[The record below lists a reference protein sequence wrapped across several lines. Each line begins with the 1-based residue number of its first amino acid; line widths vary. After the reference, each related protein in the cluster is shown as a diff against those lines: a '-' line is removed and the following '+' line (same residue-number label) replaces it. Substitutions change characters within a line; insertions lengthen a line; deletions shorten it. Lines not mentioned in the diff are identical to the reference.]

1 MNELVGGKGSAYK
14 YFSDEGVDLGQR
26 TREAANYYYQVLRP
40 AGEVPYVLCYACT
53 KELKGRGVD
62 YVGLNPDADFD
73 RMSNPEKR
81 GTILTSVQ
89 FLMRT
94 PYFDLPS
101 LRVIT
106 PTQRFGKSFV
116 YRGTFHLPGLAAG
129 EVYFYGIEK
138 LYAEK
143 PDMIAAEKAFQRS
156 VELDPSIFFVHIEL
170 ANLLLKRGAS
180 ERALGEYS
188 QALLYAPTDP
198 RFGSRS
204 KCRSAFSAEC
214 QQSEIPILRN
224 PGLE

>member
-1 MNELVGGKGSAYK
+1 
-14 YFSDEGVDLGQR
+14 
-26 TREAANYYYQVLRP
+26 
-40 AGEVPYVLCYACT
+40 
-53 KELKGRGVD
+53 
-62 YVGLNPDADFD
+62 
-73 RMSNPEKR
+73 MSNPEKR

-94 PYFDLPS
+94 PYFDLPG

-106 PTQRFGKSFV
+106 PTQRFGNLFV

-198 RFGSRS
+198 KIRKPIEMQISLFR
-204 KCRSAFSAEC
+204 RVPA
-214 QQSEIPILRN
+214 SEIPILRN